1 MALWQ
6 MSYPKTCPEY
16 YADMWD
22 SWKLL
27 FRTTI
32 GYFSTRDLNQW
43 AVRTC
48 KNCSKVYLT
57 RILRSE
63 YLFLHCDG
71 YIYPRSTN
79 TKWLQKPVRTPWKCT
94 THPRWPRIFTLRK
107 RMTSEEAFTDPLF
120 VLLGGL
126 CTAALAGIAWCVR
139 NRCQRTDLECNSGC
153 CTFRSTNKLH
163 ETIRELARDELRKSQ
178 ASLSDSPDLEMATD

>member
-1 MALWQ
+1 
-6 MSYPKTCPEY
+6 
-16 YADMWD
+16 
-22 SWKLL
+22 
-27 FRTTI
+27 
-32 GYFSTRDLNQW
+32 
-43 AVRTC
+43 
-48 KNCSKVYLT
+48 
-57 RILRSE
+57 
-63 YLFLHCDG
+63 
-71 YIYPRSTN
+71 
-79 TKWLQKPVRTPWKCT
+79 
-94 THPRWPRIFTLRK
+94 
-107 RMTSEEAFTDPLF
+107 MTSEEAFTDPLF